1 MKSILPATHLLGRLV
16 LFTLTLIFLSTMARS
31 AYVLWHFFDVEQS
44 GALLAVFVTGLR
56 NDIAA
61 AALVCLI
68 PASLGFLFALS
79 TWTRFLSKAIFVITL
94 LGGLVLLLVLELI
107 TPWFMEMQGI
117 RPDLAAVLAVQNPIA
132 EIEAAARRWPIPM
145 AIGVLLLLMI
155 VIAFTARLELSRLL
169 RYRLS
174 IPSGIMLM
182 VLVTILCLVA
192 IWSPG
197 NIHQPPLAYAESPMP
212 EASTQ
217 LVLELSNNSLGK
229 VLYGELQPVFDQLST
244 DLQPMIQKLMERVT
258 PLIEKATG

>member
-1 MKSILPATHLLGRLV
+1 MVLPSLGAVTGPRLHKTSCKPDDAICSGIAEKSMKSILPATHLLGRLV

-68 PASLGFLFALS
+68 PASLGFLFALT

-94 LGGLVLLLVLELI
+94 LGGLLLLLLLELI
-107 TPWFMEMQGI
+107 TPWFMEMQGV
-117 RPDLAAVLAVQNPIA
+117 RPDLAAVLAVENPIS

-174 IPSGIMLM
+174 SSSRLWHTPSPP
-182 VLVTILCLVA
+182 CLKPVHSWYSNCPITVWA
-192 IWSPG
+192 KSCMASYGRFLINS
-197 NIHQPPLAYAESPMP
+197 QPIC
-212 EASTQ
+212 
-217 LVLELSNNSLGK
+217 SLYFK
-229 VLYGELQPVFDQLST
+229 S
-244 DLQPMIQKLMERVT
+244 
-258 PLIEKATG
+258 